1 MYSKNIYD
9 VGTLTKEE
17 KKKVQKP
24 LLWIGLTSIVMT
36 FAGLTSGYVVSRSAL
51 MADNR
56 WLEFPLPDSFLYASI
71 AIILSSITMIL
82 ASRSARN
89 DSREGIFNYLLISL
103 LLGLTFTAFQFLGWD
118 DLVSRGLYFTGAG
131 SSNSASWVYVIT
143 ILHWLH
149 LVSGLIVLGYTSYRA
164 KIGAYSKEDYQGLT
178 VSATYWHFLGILW
191 IYLYVFLLIIR

>member
-1 MYSKNIYD
+1 LKNLYD
-9 VGTLTKEE
+9 VGTLTKED

-56 WLEFPLPDSFLYASI
+56 WLEFPLPDSFLYASF
-71 AIILSSITMIL
+71 AIVLSSITMIL
-82 ASRSARN
+82 AKRSAKA
-89 DSREGIFNYLLISL
+89 GLQKMMVNYLVISL
-103 LLGLTFTAFQFLGWD
+103 LLGLAFTAFQFLGWG

-131 SSNSASWVYVIT
+131 SSNSASWVYVLT

-149 LVSGLIVLGYTSYRA
+149 LFSGLIVLAYTIYRA
-164 KIGAYSKEDYQGLT
+164 NIGAYTKEDSQGLT
-178 VSATYWHFLGILW
+178 VSATYWHFLDILW